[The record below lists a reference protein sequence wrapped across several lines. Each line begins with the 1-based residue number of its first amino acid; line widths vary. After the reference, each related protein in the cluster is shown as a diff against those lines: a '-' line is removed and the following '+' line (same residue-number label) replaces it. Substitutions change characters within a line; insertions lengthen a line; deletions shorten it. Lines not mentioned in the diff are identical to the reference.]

1 MRFIMSNNELQNKVA
16 QLESTVDVMETELS
30 YLNEILLK
38 CGFPQGI
45 NSLKQ
50 TIEDLLAEGNQGID
64 PNEPPAF
71 NFR

>member
-1 MRFIMSNNELQNKVA
+1 MSNNNELQSKVA

-50 TIEDLLAEGNQGID
+50 TIEELLSEGSQGFD
-64 PNEPPAF
+64 PNDPPAF
-71 NFR
+71 SLS